1 MNSKDLIKNSE
12 FLISGGGTAAFE
24 SILYN
29 KPCINYGQNFY
40 LNYKTLLNVKEE
52 NEISQVVNKILND
65 EKYKNIFKVSEKVNI
80 NFALNFKN
88 SMFDG
93 YLFLSNEVQNLKIRE
108 KNNDDLYESLNKIF
122 IKITN
127 KS

>member
-1 MNSKDLIKNSE
+1 ML
-12 FLISGGGTAAFE
+12 
-24 SILYN
+24 
-29 KPCINYGQNFY
+29 
-40 LNYKTLLNVKEE
+40 
-52 NEISQVVNKILND
+52 
-65 EKYKNIFKVSEKVNI
+65 
-80 NFALNFKN
+80 
-88 SMFDG
+88 DG